1 MCYDGDARNDF
12 WSISG
17 NFSHRHHVEPRVKL
31 YVPRKESFRVQLKY
45 IDVTRT
51 TDTSFDV
58 MLEKTLMTTG
68 TLMEIVNCQ
77 MLGQVSQDSQ
87 N

>member
-1 MCYDGDARNDF
+1 M
-12 WSISG
+12 
-17 NFSHRHHVEPRVKL
+17 
-31 YVPRKESFRVQLKY
+31 YVPRTESFRVQLKY

-58 MLEKTLMTTG
+58 MLEETLMTAG

-77 MLGQVSQDSQ
+77 MLGQASQDSQ